1 MNHPTL
7 CNWTLKLSI
16 VLSNN
21 VPFPI
26 DAVWFESS
34 CCSSCAFAVVVKL
47 LAKRMARHA
56 AITSVIAIDVE
67 INNLLEILM

>member
-1 MNHPTL
+1 
-7 CNWTLKLSI
+7 

-26 DAVWFESS
+26 DAVWFES

-47 LAKRMARHA
+47 SAKRMARLDA
-56 AITSVIAIDVE
+56 MTSVIAIDVE